1 MDGSAGSASETPS
14 GGPIFADAFRWILE
28 AEGGSK
34 LVTDTGGLTKWGVSA
49 KAHPDV
55 DIASLTRE
63 QAERIYF
70 DDYWRAIRG
79 NALPP
84 ALALVLFDAA
94 VNMGVSAS
102 VRILQTVLRHVAVDG
117 VMGPETVSAAKM
129 FLPRHELVALVL
141 EHRLSWYESL
151 AKKDDAAQKKYG
163 PYLFGWRMRVVR
175 LALEAGRW
183 RGL

>member
-1 MDGSAGSASETPS
+1 M
-14 GGPIFADAFRWILE
+14 
-28 AEGGSK
+28 
-34 LVTDTGGLTKWGVSA
+34 TKWGVSA
-49 KAHPDV
+49 KAHPGV
-55 DIASLTRE
+55 DIANLTRE

-94 VNMGVSAS
+94 VNMGVVAS
-102 VRILQTVLRHVAVDG
+102 VRILQTVLRNVTVDG

-129 FLPRHELVALVL
+129 FMPRHELVALAL
-141 EHRLSWYESL
+141 EYRLRWYEDL
-151 AKKDDAAQKKYG
+151 ANRDESTRKKYG
-163 PYLFGWRMRVVR
+163 PYLYGWRMRVMR